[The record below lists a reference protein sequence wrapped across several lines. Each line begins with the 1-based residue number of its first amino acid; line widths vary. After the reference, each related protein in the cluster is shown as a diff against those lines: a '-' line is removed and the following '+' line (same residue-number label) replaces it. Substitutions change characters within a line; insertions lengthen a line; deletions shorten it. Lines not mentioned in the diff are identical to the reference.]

1 MAEITVASA
10 AAPVLRNVVA
20 EVHQPL
26 STDAAPA
33 RYFPAR
39 HEMTRDWLQRA
50 EDLVFR
56 FGEAYDSYLILERDR
71 EFYFGSEGRGVVSFE
86 RWRNNIYVVGGLV
99 AAPEERRGLLEEFI
113 QFSRERKWNIH
124 FLNIMAGDV
133 PLFREFGFE
142 VSKTGEEPL
151 VDLRTATWAGKDF
164 AWVRQ
169 QENSC
174 LRSGVTYREVCVDL
188 LTPDQ
193 HAGIERELAEI
204 STEHLNDTVYGRE
217 LGLMVG
223 KLDLREMFRK
233 RLFIAEKEGRIEG
246 FVVSTPSHNG
256 RVWSVET
263 YRRRKDSARGVVTF
277 LIVQMSRQMR
287 AEGVQYLS
295 LCQCPALR
303 CGGESASESALVRN
317 SMNIWWTTA
326 NWFYDSRRL
335 YHFKSRF
342 RPMYRECFIAAL
354 PGCRFIPMFMFGLKW
369 GVILPDFLRL
379 PRHMFRRGLKWFHPE
394 KLADPNTEKYVRIES
409 LSLTEAD
416 DETEMTSRPHRPK

>member
-1 MAEITVASA
+1 
-10 AAPVLRNVVA
+10 
-20 EVHQPL
+20 
-26 STDAAPA
+26 
-33 RYFPAR
+33 
-39 HEMTRDWLQRA
+39 
-50 EDLVFR
+50 
-56 FGEAYDSYLILERDR
+56 
-71 EFYFGSEGRGVVSFE
+71 
-86 RWRNNIYVVGGLV
+86 
-99 AAPEERRGLLEEFI
+99 
-113 QFSRERKWNIH
+113 
-124 FLNIMAGDV
+124 MAGDV

-142 VSKTGEEPL
+142 VRETGEEPL

-174 LRSGVTYREVCVDL
+174 LRSGVTYREICVDL

-193 HAGIERELAEI
+193 HAAIERELAEI

-287 AEGVQYLS
+287 SEGVQYLS

-303 CGGESASESALVRN
+303 CGGESASESRPRPQQHEHLVDDRQLVLRLP
-317 SMNIWWTTA
+317 A
-326 NWFYDSRRL
+326 AVPLQEPLPPDVPGVLHRR
-335 YHFKSRF
+335 
-342 RPMYRECFIAAL
+342 P
-354 PGCRFIPMFMFGLKW
+354 PGMPLCPDVYVRAQV
-369 GVILPDFLRL
+369 GVILPDSSACRGTCSAAVSSGST
-379 PRHMFRRGLKWFHPE
+379 PRSWPIRTPRSTSGSSP
-394 KLADPNTEKYVRIES
+394 
-409 LSLTEAD
+409 LSLTGQD
-416 DETEMTSRPHRPK
+416 DEMEASSRPNRPK